1 LGAVL
6 LKGGVVLSQSRRV
19 GNHVQAD
26 VLLQDGRVA
35 EVGPGLRAR
44 DAEVIDA
51 TDMIVMPGF
60 VDAHRHGWRSL
71 LRNLDGEETP
81 ETVLRRTGPRFGP
94 DEVYAATL
102 LSLVSAAEAGVT
114 TAVDW
119 SDIQVDAATFDASL
133 QAHADAG
140 LRTVFVPVA
149 PAWADGVPDPLA
161 MARRVT
167 SDAATRVPATTTL
180 AFGSADLVRGG
191 QEFRSSWRRARELG
205 LRIHVHAGL
214 SRDARGLVG
223 DVAARGDLGPD
234 VTVVHGTHLDDH
246 DLDAIASN
254 DVGLAVAPTM
264 EMASGLGIPP
274 LQALID
280 RGIRPGLATEDQLV
294 SPGDLFAQMRS
305 AQSVQHAASFA
316 RKLGGE
322 GSVPRLLT
330 TREVLRYATVD
341 GAVVAGLG
349 EVTGCLEPGRQAD
362 VVLLRTDRPNIAPVN
377 DPIGAVV
384 WGMDASN
391 VDTVFVAGRPLV
403 RGGAVVADES
413 HIRALA
419 LAARERLEVDDRSVT
434 VLEGGRG

>member
-1 LGAVL
+1 MGAVL
-6 LKGGVVLSQSRRV
+6 LKGGVVLSLSRRV

-26 VLLQDGRVA
+26 VLLQDDRVA

-71 LRNLDGEETP
+71 LRNLGGEEAP
-81 ETVLRRTGPRFGP
+81 DTVLRRFAPRFGP

-119 SDIQVDAATFDASL
+119 SDIQGDAATFDATL

-140 LRTVFVPVA
+140 LRTVFVPVV
-149 PAWADGVPDPLA
+149 PAWAGDAPDPLA
-161 MARRVT
+161 AVRRST
-167 SDAATRVPATTTL
+167 TDAATRMPASTTF

-191 QEFRSSWRRARELG
+191 HEVAASWQHARETG

-214 SRDARGLVG
+214 SRDDRGLVG
-223 DVAARGDLGPD
+223 EVAARGDLGPD

-254 DVGLAVAPTM
+254 DVGFAVAPSM
-264 EMASGLGIPP
+264 EMASGLGTPP

-294 SPGDLFAQMRS
+294 APGDLFAQMRS
-305 AQSVQHAASFA
+305 AQSVQHAASFS

-322 GSVPRLLT
+322 GSVPRLLN

-341 GAVVAGLG
+341 GAKVAGLG
-349 EVTGCLEPGRQAD
+349 EDTGCLEPGRQAD

-403 RGGAVVADES
+403 RGGALVADES
-413 HIRALA
+413 HIRTLA
-419 LAARERLEVDDRSVT
+419 LAARERLGVDDRSVT